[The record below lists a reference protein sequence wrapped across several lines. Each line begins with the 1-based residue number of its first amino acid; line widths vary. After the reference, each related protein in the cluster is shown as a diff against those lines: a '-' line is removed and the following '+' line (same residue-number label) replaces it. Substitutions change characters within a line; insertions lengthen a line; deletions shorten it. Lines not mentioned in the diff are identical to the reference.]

1 MRKSI
6 RTLRVTALAAAM
18 ALLAAGGAE
27 AQAKRVKLGT
37 MAPDGSPWMES
48 LTAMSKLLEQ
58 NTGGAFRWQIF
69 PGGQLGDEIQMSE
82 GAQFGSIE
90 CAGVSTGALAN
101 LLPSMNVFE
110 IPFFWESREQAYYV
124 IDNQFRDFFAKEMDK
139 VGLVLLG
146 WSENGW
152 RHFFTKTDKVVRNP
166 DDFKGLRMRS
176 QESPVHIAFWKTL
189 GVNPMPLATTEIYQA
204 LERGIID
211 GGDNTLVLIAATGWI
226 EVLKT
231 ITLTSHIYQPAVL
244 ACNKGWWAKVPDNH
258 KQAFFKAM
266 RDTEQDMRVRLAKS
280 DDELR
285 VTFKEMGK
293 QVVEPSDAELAAF
306 RQRAGAVIKDP
317 AIRKLIGEEAL
328 RIAEEGKAAYKA
340 GKP

>member
-1 MRKSI
+1 MRKSF
-6 RTLRVTALAAAM
+6 RSLRMIALAAAV
-18 ALLAAGGAE
+18 ALVGTGAE
-27 AQAKRVKLGT
+27 AAPKRVKLGT
-37 MAPDGSPWMES
+37 MAPEGSPWMDS
-48 LTAMSKLLEQ
+48 LNAMSKALEAK
-58 NTGGAFRWQIF
+58 TGGEFKWQIF

-82 GAQFGSIE
+82 SAQFGSIE

-124 IDNQFRDFFAKEMDK
+124 IDNQFRDFFAKEVDK

-152 RHFFTKTDKVVRNP
+152 RHFFTKTDKVVRTP
-166 DDFKGLRMRS
+166 EDFKGLRMRS

-226 EVLKT
+226 EVLKN

-244 ACNKGWWAKVPDNH
+244 VCNKGWWAKVPDSH
-258 KQAFFKAM
+258 KQAFYGAM
-266 RDTEQDMRVRLAKS
+266 REAEKDMRERLAKS
-280 DDELR
+280 DLELR
-285 VTFKEMGK
+285 ETFRSMGK
-293 QVVEPSDAELAAF
+293 QVVEPSVAELASF
-306 RQRAGAVIKDP
+306 RQRAAAVIKDP

-328 RIAEEGKAAYKA
+328 RIADEGKKAFAAQK
-340 GKP
+340 K